1 MPDTLISQSDKLFN
15 KLKIQ
20 ETYLNKKEIDLR
32 KRERLFNDRE
42 SRLNDMEI
50 YTTIIHYLFLARS
63 FLTHTTSERF
73 EN

>member
-32 KRERLFNDRE
+32 TRERLFNDRE

-50 YTTIIHYLFLARS
+50 YTTIIHYLFLARK

>member
-1 MPDTLISQSDKLFN
+1 MPNQLISQSDKLFN
-15 KLKIQ
+15 KLKQ

-32 KRERLFNDRE
+32 TRERLFNDRE